1 MGMGVVR
8 RFGCNR
14 ALVLAAVGALA
25 ASGFGMVPA
34 TAASGSGAS
43 TTREISSSGTTTLAA
58 PNQGGAGLQDPEI
71 SAGPVDAGGSTS
83 TPNAPSLAPD
93 RSQTAGNSG
102 QGNGAGES
110 KKDASNPQQLLS
122 FDGLN
127 HVAQRTANGG
137 NQFSIEPPDQGL
149 CAGNGFV
156 LETVNDVMAVYD
168 GAGNKLKGPVDLN
181 TFYGYPAAVVRPAG
195 ALRGPEV
202 TDPSCYY
209 DVTTQRWF
217 HVALTLEVFSNTGF
231 NTGRFK
237 GPNHLDIA
245 VSQTADPTGAWT
257 IYRLPIQDDGTQGT
271 PDHHCSTGPYAVVFK
286 STNPFACLG
295 DYPHIGADA
304 NGFYITTNEY
314 SFFGPEFKAAQVYAF
329 SKRALAAG
337 SSTIGVTQIDTTDMV
352 RGNQAGFTVWP
363 SEVPNGQFD
372 SARGGT
378 EYFMSSNA
386 ADEVN
391 PLQNRMSKDLVVWA
405 LTNTQSLNT
414 SRPDVSL
421 ANTVLSV
428 GLYAAPPLSNQKVG
442 STPLR
447 DCINDTTLPVAPAKF
462 GCWRL
467 LFGAEPGHNEV
478 ESVIDSNDTRMQQV
492 TFADGMLFGALDTGL
507 KVNGKTQAGIE
518 WFATRPHLTNDGVH
532 AQVVN
537 QGYVGAGDTNL
548 TYPALAVNENGAG
561 AIAFS
566 LLGTNDYPSAAY
578 APFDVKSGVG
588 SIHIAAAG
596 LGPDDGFTSYVAFGS
611 PLRTRWGDYGA
622 AVIDGSKLWIASEYI
637 GQTCTL
643 AQWVATGGTCGGTR
657 TSLANWDT
665 RITELAIGAQ

>member
-1 MGMGVVR
+1 M
-8 RFGCNR
+8 
-14 ALVLAAVGALA
+14 LVLAAVGAVA
-25 ASGFGMVPA
+25 ASGFAMVPA
-34 TAASGSGAS
+34 GAASGTGAS
-43 TTREISSSGTTTLAA
+43 NTREISSSGTTSFAA
-58 PNQGGAGLQDPEI
+58 ASVGSAGLQFPEI
-71 SAGPVDAGGSTS
+71 GTGGADASGAGTS
-83 TPNAPSLAPD
+83 PSNVPSLVN
-93 RSQTAGNSG
+93 RSESNGKSG
-102 QGNGAGES
+102 DGSGAADS
-110 KKDASNPQQLLS
+110 NKDTSNPQQVLS

-127 HVAQRTANGG
+127 HFAQRTANGG
-137 NQFSIEPPDQGL
+137 NQFSVEPPDQGL
-149 CAGNGFV
+149 CTGNGFV
-156 LETVNDVMAVYD
+156 LETVNDVMAVYNT
-168 GAGNKLKGPVDLN
+168 AGTMLKGPVDLN
-181 TFYGYPAAVVRPAG
+181 TFYGYAPAIVRATRTTPAV
-195 ALRGPEV
+195 LGPFV
-202 TDPSCYY
+202 TDPSCYF
-209 DVTTQRWF
+209 DVPTKRWF
-217 HVALTLEVFSNTGF
+217 HVVLTLEVNPHTGAF
-231 NTGRFK
+231 L
-237 GPNHLDIA
+237 GPNHLDVA
-245 VSQTADPTGAWT
+245 VSQTADPTGTWNV
-257 IYRLPIQDDGTQGT
+257 YRVPVQDDGTQNT
-271 PDHHCSTGPYAVVFK
+271 PKHLCTLNGPDTGFGP
-286 STNPFACLG
+286 CLG

-329 SKRALAAG
+329 SKQALAAG
-337 SSTIGVTQIDTTDMV
+337 STTVGVTQIDTTNMV

-372 SARGGT
+372 AAHGGT

-391 PLQNRMSKDLVVWA
+391 PLQNRKSTDLVVWA
-405 LTNTQSLNT
+405 LTNTQSLN
-414 SRPDVSL
+414 SSHPDVSL
-421 ANTVLSV
+421 VNTVVSV

-447 DCINDTTLPVAPAKF
+447 DCINDTTLPVAPGKF

-492 TFADGMLFGALDTGL
+492 TFADGMLFGALDTAL
-507 KVNGKTQAGIE
+507 VVNGKKQAGIE
-518 WFATRPHLTNDGVH
+518 WFATRPHLTSDGVH

-596 LGPDDGFTSYVAFGS
+596 LGPDDGFTSYVAFVGS
-611 PLRTRWGDYGA
+611 PPRTRWGDYGA

-643 AQWVATGGTCGGTR
+643 AQWFATGGTCRGTR

-665 RITELAIGAQ
+665 RITELAIGGE